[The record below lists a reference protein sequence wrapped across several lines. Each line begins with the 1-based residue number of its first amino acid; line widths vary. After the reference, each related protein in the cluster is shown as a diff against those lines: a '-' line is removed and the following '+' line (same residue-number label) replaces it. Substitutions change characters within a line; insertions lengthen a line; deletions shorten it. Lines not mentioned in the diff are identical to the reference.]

1 MNYDIKKLTIS
12 DRDLF
17 LQFIKSVDKE
27 FTPSLSSHVDL
38 NLFVKKV
45 LTIGHVISI
54 VNNNRISGSIAFY
67 ANDMITFK
75 GYISFIATTNS
86 MRNQGIASSLI
97 SLAIDE
103 MRNVGMTSV
112 GIHTNS
118 SIASQIYQHL
128 GFKVIYTQTYP
139 NYIRQYLE
147 LDLL

>member
-1 MNYDIKKLTIS
+1 MNYDIKKLTLS

-38 NLFVKKV
+38 NLFANKV

-54 VNNNRISGSIAFY
+54 LDNNRISGSIAFY

-97 SLAIDE
+97 SLVIDE
-103 MRNVGMTSV
+103 MRNAGMTCV
-112 GIHTNS
+112 GIHTNNPK
-118 SIASQIYQHL
+118 ASRIYQHL
-128 GFKVIYTQTYP
+128 GFKVIYSQTYP

-147 LDLL
+147 MNLL

>member
-1 MNYDIKKLTIS
+1 MNHEIKKLALS

-38 NLFVKKV
+38 NRFANKV
-45 LTIGHVISI
+45 LTVGHVISI
-54 VNNNRISGSIAFY
+54 INNNKISGSIAFY

-75 GYISFIATTNS
+75 GYISFIATSNS

-97 SLAIDE
+97 SLVIDE
-103 MRNVGMTSV
+103 MRNSGMTCV
-112 GIHTNS
+112 GIHTNNP
-118 SIASQIYQHL
+118 IASRIYQRL
-128 GFKVIYTQTYP
+128 GFKVIYSQTYP

-147 LDLL
+147 MNLI